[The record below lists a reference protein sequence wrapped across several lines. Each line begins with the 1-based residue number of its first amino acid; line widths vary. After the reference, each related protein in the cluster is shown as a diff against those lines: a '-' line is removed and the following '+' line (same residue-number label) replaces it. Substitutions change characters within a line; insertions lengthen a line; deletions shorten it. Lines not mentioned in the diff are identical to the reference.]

1 MFNNC
6 SSLLSLPDISK
17 WNTDNV
23 TSMTSMFNNCLSLS
37 SLPDISKWN
46 IDNVEDMSWMF
57 HDCSSLLIIPNFS
70 KFERNSLYSNSNY
83 LDFIN
88 NHNEINSSDEFEI
101 NNNDFN
107 YTKKNKTAK
116 NKFKNKHIKKNK

>member
-1 MFNNC
+1 
-6 SSLLSLPDISK
+6 
-17 WNTDNV
+17 
-23 TSMTSMFNNCLSLS
+23 MFNNCLSLS
-37 SLPDISKWN
+37 SLPDIYKWN
-46 IDNVEDMSWMF
+46 IDNGEDMSWMF

-88 NHNEINSSDEFEI
+88 NYNNEINSSDEFEI
-101 NNNDFN
+101 NNNDYN

-116 NKFKNKHIKKNK
+116 NKFKNKHIKKINNTTDIDFSS